1 MKVFISQPMRSLSDE
16 QILATREEA
25 IKEIKER
32 YREEEIEIIDSFF
45 KDAPVDAKPLWY
57 LADSLKLMSNAD
69 VVAFVDGYN
78 TARGC
83 NIEHICAKEYGY
95 EIIYLQTKAYN

>member
-1 MKVFISQPMRSLSDE
+1 MKVFISQPMKGLSNE
-16 QILATREEA
+16 QILSTREEA

-57 LADSLKLMSNAD
+57 LSDSLKLMSSAD
-69 VVAFVDGYN
+69 IVAFVDGYN
-78 TARGC
+78 SARGC
-83 NIEHICAKEYGY
+83 NIEHICAKEYDY
-95 EIIYLQTKAYN
+95 KIVYLETKAYK